1 MSEPIRN
8 LWPVTKINVLS
19 PIAILRQQATYL
31 REATQGILEAEV
43 AVVKD
48 KPWTITSFWIV
59 APALDRYRFELFKI
73 AHQDSDLYPV
83 DVSCDGLLDVL
94 RAGDHSNLIVSTV
107 DEFNPF
113 SYYRLFIK
121 LNKTPFDE
129 GFDDPSDSYDESVR
143 VVASSQDEFV
153 TVLELILG
161 TTRTKRTLNSLIART
176 NDMGLE
182 PAGR

>member
-43 AVVKD
+43 AVVKGE
-48 KPWTITSFWIV
+48 PWTITSFWII

-73 AHQDSDLYPV
+73 AHNATDPYPV
-83 DVSCDGLLDVL
+83 QISCAGLFATDAINL
-94 RAGDHSNLIVSTV
+94 RRFWVTNT
-107 DEFNPF
+107 EFD
-113 SYYRLFIK
+113 
-121 LNKTPFDE
+121 TPFTVSNPEDE
-129 GFDDPSDSYDESVR
+129 PDDPITDTILI
-143 VVASSQDEFV
+143 VASSQDDFMMI
-153 TVLELILG
+153 LEKILASP
-161 TTRTKRTLNSLIART
+161 RTQSTLHSLIAST

>member
-43 AVVKD
+43 AVVKGE
-48 KPWTITSFWIV
+48 PWTISSFWII

-73 AHQDSDLYPV
+73 AHNVTDPYPV
-83 DVSCDGLLDVL
+83 QISCAGLFATDRINL
-94 RAGDHSNLIVSTV
+94 R
-107 DEFNPF
+107 EFLVTYAEF
-113 SYYRLFIK
+113 D
-121 LNKTPFDE
+121 TPFTVSNPEDE
-129 GFDDPSDSYDESVR
+129 PDDPITDTIL
-143 VVASSQDEFV
+143 VVASSQDDFMRI
-153 TVLELILG
+153 LEKILASP
-161 TTRTKRTLNSLIART
+161 RTERTLHSLIART

-182 PAGR
+182 PVGR